1 MLIEHEVPRRPLIR
15 LLFYLRLFTMGS
27 ADARE
32 FLRGGIDRLQE
43 IFSRIVVNHS
53 PSGKGRLMIRQK

>member
-32 FLRGGIDRLQE
+32 FLQGGIDRLQE
-43 IFSRIVVNHS
+43 IFSRIW
-53 PSGKGRLMIRQK
+53 